1 MVRLASL
8 EDNAGSGGSP
18 VDGLITRRQQIRL
31 LLQIIRELIDERDA
45 LESKVERLQSDQAS
59 RRWQEE
65 Q

>member
-1 MVRLASL
+1 
-8 EDNAGSGGSP
+8 

-45 LESKVERLQSDQAS
+45 LELEVERLQSDQAS

>member
-1 MVRLASL
+1 M
-8 EDNAGSGGSP
+8 
-18 VDGLITRRQQIRL
+18 DGLITRRQQIRL

-45 LESKVERLQSDQAS
+45 LELEVERLQSDQAS